1 MTREELWQAVLADLE
16 LGLSKANFTT
26 WFKNTFIS
34 EWNEETGDVVIG
46 VPNAFTHAWL
56 EKKYHKTIL
65 SVLREASDDKVKK
78 ACYKVE
84 ARRSMAG
91 GIFGSESKAASAEQV
106 DGIVKMSPAAI
117 TAINHSGV
125 GDNGVI
131 NEFGLKAKYT
141 FANFIVGEGNALAH
155 AASMGVAKN
164 LGTRYNP
171 LFIYGGVGLGKTHL
185 VQAIGNEILK
195 HDPGK
200 KIIYVSAEKFTND
213 YVQSLREN
221 KINAFKT
228 KYRSADM
235 LLIDDVQF
243 LSGKEQTQEEFFH
256 TFNDLHQRECQI
268 VLTSDRLPQSIPT
281 LEDRLKSRF
290 QMGVIT
296 DIAPP
301 KLETRIAILEAK
313 IKEHKYKLA
322 EDVVQY
328 LAANIQNNVRELE
341 GALNKI
347 AAYHEFYNTPPTMET
362 VKNILASLTASS
374 PNQGSVTIRQLLEVV
389 ANFFELNRQDLVMS
403 KCRRRELALPRQIAM
418 YLLRT
423 ELNASYPTIGHELG
437 GRDHTTAI
445 HAFKQIEKKILLEGR
460 LKHDVDLIKQRL
472 YASA

>member
-1 MTREELWQAVLADLE
+1 MTKEELWQAVLADLE
-16 LGLSKANFTT
+16 LSLSKANFTT
-26 WFKNTFIS
+26 WFKNTFVS
-34 EWNEETGDVVIG
+34 EWDMESGEVIIG

-56 EKKYHKTIL
+56 EKKYHKAIL
-65 SVLREASDDKVKK
+65 TVLKEASENQAKK
-78 ACYKVE
+78 AQYRVE
-84 ARRSMAG
+84 TRRSSSS
-91 GIFGSESKAASAEQV
+91 GIFNPAAAPVPATDHSVDSISQIQPTAIPSES
-106 DGIVKMSPAAI
+106 I
-117 TAINHSGV
+117 
-125 GDNGVI
+125 VI
-131 NEFGLKAKYT
+131 NAFGLNPKYT
-141 FANFIVGEGNALAH
+141 FESFIVGEGNALAH
-155 AASMGVAKN
+155 AASVGVAKN
-164 LGTRYNP
+164 LGKRYNP

-195 HDPGK
+195 KDAQK
-200 KIIYVSAEKFTND
+200 KILYVSAEKFTND
-213 YVQSLREN
+213 YVQAIREN
-221 KINAFKT
+221 KINSFKS

-235 LLIDDVQF
+235 LLIDDIQF

-301 KLETRIAILEAK
+301 KLETRIAILESK
-313 IKEHKYKLA
+313 IKEHSYKLDNA
-322 EDVVQY
+322 ILQY
-328 LAANIQNNVRELE
+328 LAANIQTNVRELE

-362 VKNILASLTASS
+362 VKNILSSLTASS
-374 PNQGSVTIRQLLEVV
+374 PNQGSITIRQLLEVV
-389 ANFFELNRQDLVMS
+389 ATFYELNRQDLVMS

-423 ELNASYPTIGHELG
+423 ELNTSYPTIGHEFG

-445 HAFKQIEKKILLEGR
+445 HAVKQIEKKIQLEGR
-460 LKHDVDLIKQRL
+460 LKHDIDLIKQRL
-472 YASA
+472 YA

>member
-16 LGLSKANFTT
+16 LNLSKANFTT

-34 EWNEETGDVVIG
+34 EWNEETGEVIIG

-56 EKKYHKTIL
+56 EKKYHKAIL
-65 SVLREASDDKVKK
+65 AVLREASEDKVKK
-78 ACYKVE
+78 AQYKVE
-84 ARRSMAG
+84 TRRSMAG
-91 GIFGSESKAASAEQV
+91 GIFGPTNVSSETTENVSM
-106 DGIVKMSPAAI
+106 ISPRVAVSLEHNG
-117 TAINHSGV
+117 T
-125 GDNGVI
+125 GDNSGVI

-185 VQAIGNEILK
+185 VQAIGNDILRQ
-195 HDPGK
+195 DPNK

-213 YVQSLREN
+213 YVQALKEN
-221 KINAFKT
+221 KINAFKA

-243 LSGKEQTQEEFFH
+243 LAGKEQTQEEFFH

-301 KLETRIAILEAK
+301 KLETRIAILESK
-313 IKEHKYKLA
+313 IKEYKYKL
-322 EDVVQY
+322 EEEVLQY

-347 AAYHEFYNTPPTMET
+347 AAYHDFYNTPPTMET
-362 VKNILASLTASS
+362 VKNILASLTVST
-374 PNQGSVTIRQLLEVV
+374 PNQGSVTVRQLLEVV
-389 ANFFELNRQDLVMS
+389 ANFFELNRQELVMS

-418 YLLRT
+418 YLMRT
-423 ELNASYPTIGHELG
+423 ELSASYPTIGHELG

-445 HAFKQIEKKILLEGR
+445 HAFKQIEKKIQLEGR
-460 LKHDVDLIKQRL
+460 LKHDIDLIKQRL
-472 YASA
+472 YAG